1 MEDQI
6 PFTQDDFKDGIS
18 AKEKYDLACDL
29 LVITQGLQNHD
40 QSIFQM
46 IAALNTVKKI
56 LIDNGTVT
64 DEEYQKTLVGE
75 LESIQKLFAEQV
87 QKFENEKA
95 ETKAD

>member
-6 PFTQDDFKDGIS
+6 PFKQEDFKDGIE

-56 LIDNGTVT
+56 LIDNGTVSE
-64 DEEYQKTLVGE
+64 EEYQEKLVSE
-75 LESIQKLFAEQV
+75 LEQIQNLFAEQV
-87 QKFENEKA
+87 KKFEEK
-95 ETKAD
+95 KAD